1 MKIKIELYLPFQKL
15 EQYNIETDIFPTI
28 SIFGSLKTYNYE

>member
-15 EQYNIETDIFPTI
+15 EQYNIETDLDDIIQALPSAGKEKLI
-28 SIFGSLKTYNYE
+28 